1 MRRGYNGKHPIELLV
16 SNGTVL
22 YCTVLY
28 CIGTHTG
35 GADEVVRV
43 CPGRVTVVGHTAHH
57 HHRPP
62 GRAHLPG
69 GGVRYELNQVL

>member
-1 MRRGYNGKHPIELLV
+1 MESILENYSLV
-16 SNGTVL
+16 LTQMGLYCTVL

-28 CIGTHTG
+28 CICTHTG

-69 GGVRYELNQVL
+69 GGVRYDLNA

>member
-1 MRRGYNGKHPIELLV
+1 MESILENYC
-16 SNGTVL
+16 TVL
-22 YCTVLY
+22 YCTVLFCTVLY